1 MIELDGPSLHGEYS
15 FTVRNSVTGEIKQE
29 LTCKNRINPKVY
41 EMFLFGASG
50 HRTLKPDYCF
60 IGLDRI
66 DENNDDEFILF
77 TPETWTEGHTFEEAR
92 WRESNNATSYGF
104 VTNTNVVPGKKLEVI
119 YERSWI
125 FPKGYAGVIKSVAMG
140 DFLNG
145 NTSTVVDYNT
155 GAKYVLPTPGA
166 MSTGRSNI
174 RQPLLTFLSKTN
186 ITDNNNTP
194 ITITMDEIDEL
205 TVNYRVIYDFNTFA
219 PDKQITIQIDDK
231 TINGTVRKVKP
242 GSNYAG
248 LKDMPIYYGDSL
260 APFTNFLTQYGNI
273 VTETAYADKYRSDS
287 TLYTWNDDKTG
298 LRAIRSGVLL
308 ALTFVDRPD
317 PVNEPFKFRAKI
329 TYGVDDGNGR
339 IDAIRL
345 KFGFDDIY
353 IYLDEP
359 INKTNEMELTI
370 TFLLDAGGVNNV
382 T

>member
-1 MIELDGPSLHGEYS
+1 MIELDGPSLYGEYS
-15 FTVRNSVTGEIKQE
+15 FTVRNSETGEIKQE

-66 DENNDDEFILF
+66 DENNDDEFIF
-77 TPETWTEGHTFEEAR
+77 YTPETWSDGLTFEEAR
-92 WRESNNATSYGF
+92 WRETNNATPYGF
-104 VTNTNVVPGKKLEVI
+104 IINTNVVPGKKLEVI

-140 DFLNG
+140 DLVYGSLSGYVDENNG
-145 NTSTVVDYNT
+145 V
-155 GAKYVLPTPGA
+155 KYVLPSHATRYGII
-166 MSTGRSNI
+166 S
-174 RQPLLTFLSKTN
+174 QPLLVFLSKTN
-186 ITDNNNTP
+186 ITDNNNIPT
-194 ITITMDEIDEL
+194 TITMDEIDEI
-205 TVNYRVIYDFNTFA
+205 TVSYRVIYDFNTFA
-219 PDKQITIQIDDK
+219 PDKRITIQIDNNV
-231 TINGTVRKVKP
+231 INGTIRKVKP
-242 GSNYAG
+242 GNNYTG
-248 LKDMPIYYGDSL
+248 IKDVFVNYGDTL
-260 APFTNFLTQYGNI
+260 APFTNFLTQHGFI
-273 VTETAYADKYRSDS
+273 ITETAYTNKYYSDS

-298 LRAIRSGVLL
+298 LRPIRSGPLYE
-308 ALTFVDRPD
+308 LTFVDRPD
-317 PVNEPFKFRAKI
+317 PVNEPFKFRAKV

-359 INKTNEMELTI
+359 INKTDEMELTI
-370 TFLLDAGGVNNV
+370 MFTLDAGGVNNV